1 MENFKKYNYS
11 PCIIRGKNGKQKDQ
25 QLSGVDKQQ
34 RVQVLEGSLGEKTE
48 RGL

>member
-1 MENFKKYNYS
+1 MIALALSGLKK
-11 PCIIRGKNGKQKDQ
+11 KKKGKQKDQ

-34 RVQVLEGSLGEKTE
+34 RVQVLEGNLDQKTE

>member
-1 MENFKKYNYS
+1 MIALALSGVKK
-11 PCIIRGKNGKQKDQ
+11 KKGKQKDQ

-34 RVQVLEGSLGEKTE
+34 GVQVLEGNLDQKTE